1 MGIGRRIA
9 MAGCDAAKR
18 HRAVT
23 AMGGIQMARAPNIDH
38 DKLSDEQKRVY
49 DEIARRIPRAGGVRG
64 PFAVML
70 NAPGVADG
78 AIRTYTAFREAK
90 IERRLFELMI
100 LVVARHH
107 GAQYEWHAHEP
118 RALEAG
124 IAKDAIEAIRNR
136 RTPVLAREDEKL
148 VYDLVTEL
156 CVSRKLSQAS
166 FDRGLAALGMECL
179 VELIAGAGF
188 YTMIA
193 LTLNA
198 FDVAVPEGAPP
209 LPA

>member
-1 MGIGRRIA
+1 MGE
-9 MAGCDAAKR
+9 
-18 HRAVT
+18 RAVT
-23 AMGGIQMARAPNIDH
+23 TMGDRMARAPTLDH
-38 DKLSDEQKRVY
+38 EKLSDEQKRVY

-70 NAPGVADG
+70 NAPAVADA

-100 LVVARHH
+100 LVVARYH
-107 GAQYEWHAHEP
+107 GAQYEWHAHGT

-124 IAKDAIEAIRNR
+124 IAGETIEAIRNR
-136 RTPVLAREDEKL
+136 RTPILTRDDEKM
-148 VYDLVTEL
+148 VYDVVTEL

-166 FDRGLAALGMECL
+166 FDRALKALGMECL
-179 VELIAGAGF
+179 VELITGAGF

-198 FDVAVPEGAPP
+198 FDVPVPEGDPP